1 MMTDP
6 ETIYH
11 YSIELQKYQES
22 HAELLELLKQS
33 WSALGDSNCADW
45 LDQARVDGAI
55 ANAEKLERLK
65 EALPIL
71 NRFWETPH
79 VVRKDIETEIATA
92 ENLK

>member
-45 LDQARVDGAI
+45 VDGAI

-79 VVRKDIETEIATA
+79 VVRQDIETAIATA